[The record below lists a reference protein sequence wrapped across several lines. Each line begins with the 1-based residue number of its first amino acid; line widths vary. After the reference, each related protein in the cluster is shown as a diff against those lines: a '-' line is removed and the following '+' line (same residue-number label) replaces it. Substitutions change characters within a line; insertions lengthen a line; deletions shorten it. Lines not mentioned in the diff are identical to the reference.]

1 MARLP
6 NVTRDMVPEEFREAY
21 DEVTGGSFP
30 AEVWRRF
37 MTEAVR

>member
-21 DEVTGGSFP
+21 DEVTGGSVITGGP
-30 AEVWRRF
+30 GSI
-37 MTEAVR
+37 TINSP